1 MKSSEIKFFSCKKNT
16 HCYREKTVKNQEKH
30 VVIVN
35 RINRGAWLDIGPDL
49 AEYVSSC
56 IRCAPQIF
64 KMRMRAMLVGDDGHK
79 IS

>member
-1 MKSSEIKFFSCKKNT
+1 MVFFKFSACDKSKQKQT
-16 HCYREKTVKNQEKH
+16 KH

-56 IRCAPQIF
+56 IRCAPQIL
-64 KMRMRAMLVGDDGHK
+64 KVRTRAMLVGDDGHK